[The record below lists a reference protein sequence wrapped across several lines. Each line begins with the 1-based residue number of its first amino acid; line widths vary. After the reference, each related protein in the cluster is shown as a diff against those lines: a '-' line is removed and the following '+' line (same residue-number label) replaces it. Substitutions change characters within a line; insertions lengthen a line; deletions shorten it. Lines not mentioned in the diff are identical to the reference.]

1 MRKFKKWMTIVLTA
15 VALTSLFSGCG
26 KMDSI
31 IENKE
36 VDVTKPV
43 KKENV
48 TSGVYILTEDGKF
61 YKANTLNQS
70 FSSATSSVSSSRYIY
85 SVDGNKYIPKL
96 YKDDLL
102 IYVSNATLP
111 DEINVEK
118 FKSMGYT
125 IGAVNVGKGTS
136 GTYSVTTENCIDG
149 SDFATQVS
157 NEIGNAKS
165 LVIKKI
171 AGSTL
176 KADRITDT
184 GTITG
189 LEKDKEITIDA
200 YAGTYY
206 KEIKTKADTKI
217 FVSSKL
223 FTIED
228 MELTKN
234 GYVILNQNFGEGY
247 YNINNE
253 GLIQIVD
260 ENRP

>member
-1 MRKFKKWMTIVLTA
+1 MRKIKKWVTVVLIA
-15 VALTSLFSGCG
+15 VAITSMFSGCG

-31 IENKE
+31 IENSE

-43 KKENV
+43 KKEDVN
-48 TSGVYILTEDGKF
+48 SGVYILTEDGKF

-70 FSSATSSVSSSRYIY
+70 FSAATSSVSSSRYIY

-96 YKDDLL
+96 YKNDLL
-102 IYVSNATLP
+102 IYVSNSTLP
-111 DEINVEK
+111 DEIDVEK
-118 FKSMGYT
+118 FKSLGYT

-149 SDFATQVS
+149 SDFATQVT
-157 NEIGNAKS
+157 NAIGNAKS
-165 LVIKKI
+165 LIIKKI
-171 AGSTL
+171 SGDTL
-176 KADRITDT
+176 KAGMITDT

-189 LEKDKEITIDA
+189 LEKDAEVTIDA

-206 KEIKTKADTKI
+206 KEIKTRADTRI

-223 FTIED
+223 LTIDD

-234 GYVILNQNFGEGY
+234 GYIILNQTFGEGY